1 MPRRYN
7 RSGRDAAMA
16 QTRARLVEA
25 VVGLHAERGPRDTS
39 YADIAQRADVAIPT
53 VYKYFP
59 SLDVLF
65 DACVGH
71 VREGAPPLGADL
83 FEGLAGAPERL
94 AALAR
99 AIAER
104 HRYFRPW
111 LRWSV
116 HQAAPPELAAHHR
129 RADEAQRS
137 IIAQA
142 IAPAFTGDSPTALV
156 GLLSALLHFRTWQGL
171 VADHGLTEAAAAD
184 AIADAACRILDGY
197 AERSDPTS
205 TRKGSPP

>member
-16 QTRARLVEA
+16 QTRARIVDA
-25 VVGLHAERGPRDTS
+25 VVALHAERGANDTS
-39 YADIAQRADVAIPT
+39 YADIAQLADVAVPT

-71 VREGAPPLGADL
+71 VRGGAPPLGTDL
-83 FEGLAGAPERL
+83 FEGLAGASERL
-94 AALAR
+94 AALAE

-104 HRYFRPW
+104 HRYFQPW

-116 HQAAPPELAAHHR
+116 RQAAPPELAVHHR
-129 RADEAQRS
+129 RADEGQRA
-137 IIAQA
+137 IIGQA
-142 IAPAFTGDSPTALV
+142 VAPAFPGAPAPELI
-156 GLLSALLHFRTWQGL
+156 GLLACLLEFRSWHTLVDQYGL
-171 VADHGLTEAAAAD
+171 SEAAAGA
-184 AIADAACRILDGY
+184 AIANAAQLVLSGY
-197 AERSDPTS
+197 AKT
-205 TRKGSPP
+205 